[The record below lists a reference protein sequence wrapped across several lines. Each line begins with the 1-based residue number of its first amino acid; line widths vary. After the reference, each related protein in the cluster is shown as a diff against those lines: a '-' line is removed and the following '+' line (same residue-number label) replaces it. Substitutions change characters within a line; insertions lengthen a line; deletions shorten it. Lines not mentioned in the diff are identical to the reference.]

1 MNYKA
6 VIFDLDGTILNTLD
20 DLADSVNYALSY
32 FGFPV
37 RTIDEVREFVGNG
50 IKNLIL
56 RAVPKG
62 TSEQTAEKVLDCFKS
77 YYKEHSAVKTKA
89 YDGINQCILNLK
101 QKDIKI
107 AVVTNKAHFAAVPL
121 CDMYFPGLIDVV
133 IGEREGVR
141 KKPHPDTVIQ
151 AMESIGVVSS
161 DCVYVG
167 DSDVDIDTA
176 KNSGMPCISVTWG
189 FRSRDFLLDNGA
201 TTIVDT
207 IEQLYD
213 SVTTKKMV

>member
-89 YDGINQCILNLK
+89 YDGINECLLKLK
-101 QKDIKI
+101 QNGIKI

>member
-121 CDMYFPGLIDVV
+121 CDMYFPDLIDVV